1 MNEIRIDA
9 PSNPLI
15 HMVPQKRCGGVGLKL
30 ETNLNEATV
39 VAKEVF
45 LDLCT

>member
-15 HMVPQKRCGGVGLKL
+15 HMVPQKRCGGVDLKL
-30 ETNLNEATV
+30 ETIINEATV

-45 LDLCT
+45 SYLCT